1 MHGSAGIRDT
11 GEDVTMKKWNEWK
24 KESWF
29 NMAFALCVAITFYM
43 LISHISI
50 FGSFFSAVIVLIK
63 PLLYGLIIA
72 YLLDPIARF
81 YQAKLFKNFKKQGIA
96 RKLSVVLAIISFLAI
111 LVLLMVAVIPPLIRS
126 IGSLVSKISEFASSL
141 SNGSQITD
149 LLGIN
154 LPDFKAAGSAGNDLT
169 SAIQTI
175 VSFLS
180 DYLEGIAGASA
191 SFGSGVANVVI
202 AFILAIYYMMDKKR
216 LQNGAKKLFLMIF
229 KEKKYVGIHNLVRKA
244 DSILLNYIKGNLM
257 EAFIVGMINGIFMTI
272 TQMPY
277 VLLVSVIVGVTNLA
291 PTFGPI
297 VGAAL
302 GALFL
307 VLEDPLY
314 ALIFL
319 IFTVVLQTV
328 DGYIIKPKMFG
339 DSFGV
344 SSLLILISII
354 LGGRLMGVPGIL
366 LAIPFAAILQFMADG
381 AWKEYNYRKKLK
393 EEGKT
398 AEDIDLNMINIIF
411 DIHDDAPKTDE

>member
-1 MHGSAGIRDT
+1 
-11 GEDVTMKKWNEWK
+11 MKKWNDWK

-50 FGSFFSAVIVLIK
+50 FGDFFSAVIVLIK

-96 RKLSVVLAIISFLAI
+96 RKLSVVLAVITFLII
-111 LVLLMVAVIPPLIRS
+111 LVLLVVAVIPPLIKS
-126 IGSLVSKISEFASSL
+126 IGSLVSRITEFASTL
-141 SNGSQITD
+141 SSGYAITD
-149 LLGIN
+149 ALGIHIPN
-154 LPDFKAAGSAGNDLT
+154 IVAQSSNTGNDLS

-175 VSFLS
+175 FGFLS
-180 DYLEGIAGASA
+180 NYLEGIAGASA
-191 SFGSGVANVVI
+191 SFGSGVANTAI
-202 AFILAIYYMMDKKR
+202 AFILAIYYMMDKER
-216 LQNGAKKLFLMIF
+216 LQKGAKRFFLMLF
-229 KEKKYVGIHNLVRKA
+229 KEKRYVGIRNLVVKA
-244 DSILLNYIKGNLM
+244 DSILLNYIKGSLL
-257 EAFIVGMINGIFMTI
+257 EAFIVGATNGIFMAI
-272 TQMPY
+272 FRMPY

-307 VLEDPLY
+307 VLEDPLS

-328 DGYIIKPKMFG
+328 DGYILKPKMFG

-354 LGGRLMGVPGIL
+354 LGGRLLGVPGIL

-411 DIHDDAPKTDE
+411 DIHDDDLKTDE

>member
-1 MHGSAGIRDT
+1 
-11 GEDVTMKKWNEWK
+11 
-24 KESWF
+24 
-29 NMAFALCVAITFYM
+29 MAFALCVAITFYM
-43 LISHISI
+43 LISNIGM
-50 FGSFFSAVIVLIK
+50 FGSFFSAVIALVK

-81 YQAKLFKNFKKQGIA
+81 YQAKIFKNAKKQTVA
-96 RKLSVVLAIISFLAI
+96 RKLSVVLAVITFLVV
-111 LVLLMVAVIPPLIRS
+111 LVLLVVAVIPPLIRS
-126 IGSLVSKISEFASSL
+126 ISSLVTQITEFASTL
-141 SNGSQITD
+141 SNGYAITD
-149 LLGIN
+149 ALGIHIPN
-154 LPDFKAAGSAGNDLT
+154 IAAQSGSAGNDIT
-169 SAIQTI
+169 SAVQTI
-175 VSFLS
+175 FGFLS
-180 DYLEGIAGASA
+180 NYLEGIAGASA
-191 SFGSGVANVVI
+191 SFGSGVANAAI
-202 AFILAIYYMMDKKR
+202 AFILAIYYMMDKER
-216 LQNGAKKLFLMIF
+216 LQKGAKKFFLMLF
-229 KEKKYVGIHNLVRKA
+229 KEKKYAGIRNLAKKA
-244 DSILLNYIKGNLM
+244 DSILLNYIKGNLL
-257 EAFIVGMINGIFMTI
+257 EAFIVGATNGVLMAIFR
-272 TQMPY
+272 MPY

-307 VLEDPLY
+307 VLEDPVS

-319 IFTVVLQTV
+319 IFTVVIQTV
-328 DGYIIKPKMFG
+328 DGYILKPKMFG

-354 LGGRLMGVPGIL
+354 LGGRLLGVPGIL

-411 DIHDDAPKTDE
+411 DINDDDLKTDE

>member
-1 MHGSAGIRDT
+1 
-11 GEDVTMKKWNEWK
+11 MKKWNDWK

-43 LISHISI
+43 LISNIGM
-50 FGSFFSAVIVLIK
+50 FGSFFSAVIALVK

-81 YQAKLFKNFKKQGIA
+81 YQAKIFKNAKKQTVA
-96 RKLSVVLAIISFLAI
+96 RKLSVVLAVITFLVV
-111 LVLLMVAVIPPLIRS
+111 LVLLVVAVIPPLIRS
-126 IGSLVSKISEFASSL
+126 ISSLVNQITEFASTL
-141 SNGSQITD
+141 SNGYAITD
-149 LLGIN
+149 ALGIHIPN
-154 LPDFKAAGSAGNDLT
+154 ISAQSGSAGNDIT
-169 SAIQTI
+169 SAVQTI
-175 VSFLS
+175 FGFLS
-180 DYLEGIAGASA
+180 NYLEGIAGASA
-191 SFGSGVANVVI
+191 SFGSGVANAAI
-202 AFILAIYYMMDKKR
+202 AFILAIYYMMDKER
-216 LQNGAKKLFLMIF
+216 LQKGAKKFFLMLF
-229 KEKKYVGIHNLVRKA
+229 KEKKYAGIRNLAKKA
-244 DSILLNYIKGNLM
+244 DSILLNYIKGNLL
-257 EAFIVGMINGIFMTI
+257 EAFIVGATNGVLMAIFR
-272 TQMPY
+272 MPY

-307 VLEDPLY
+307 VLEDPVS

-319 IFTVVLQTV
+319 IFTVVIQTV
-328 DGYIIKPKMFG
+328 DGYILKPKMFG

-354 LGGRLMGVPGIL
+354 LGGRLLGVPGIL

-393 EEGKT
+393 EEGKSVD
-398 AEDIDLNMINIIF
+398 DIDLNMINIIF
-411 DIHDDAPKTDE
+411 DIHDEDIKESE